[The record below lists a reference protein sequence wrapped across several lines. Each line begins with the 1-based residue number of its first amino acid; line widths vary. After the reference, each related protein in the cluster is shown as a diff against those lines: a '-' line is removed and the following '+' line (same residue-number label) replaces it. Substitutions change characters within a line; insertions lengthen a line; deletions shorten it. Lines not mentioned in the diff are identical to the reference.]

1 VRILSRALPHRN
13 SRIPFHLKLTALFLT
28 AWLQTRVN
36 LEELKVDDD
45 YCEQRLGFKGPN
57 VLVMTLQE
65 D

>member
-1 VRILSRALPHRN
+1 MLPV
-13 SRIPFHLKLTALFLT
+13 SFPFRPELTSLFQI

-36 LEELKVDDD
+36 LEELKVDDE

>member
-1 VRILSRALPHRN
+1 
-13 SRIPFHLKLTALFLT
+13 LFLT
-28 AWLQTRVN
+28 AWLQARVN